1 MAGNNIS
8 IRLEGVPQENGHV
21 KLTVLIKQLEA
32 LRDALVNTERTLTGS
47 DTPTVYY
54 RVVGLSHQSPATITL
69 EPVAIKKKSI
79 PSKKQKDYRGAVNRR
94 LFRNLNAIRKN
105 KMPADTD
112 LAVLESYKELSA
124 PLGKELLKIDI
135 LNGRSSVSID
145 NNFTNGINNAVGEDK
160 VMTGSITGVLDILN
174 LHNTNKF
181 TLHPIVGASRITGE
195 FPNSL
200 KEEVKNSIEKYVRV
214 YGDLYY
220 KTKHPYPY
228 KIDAQKIEIV
238 TIRDPKELTARLR
251 GSVTNVPMDIPSDEF
266 IHSQRSANW

>member
-1 MAGNNIS
+1 MAGNNIT

-32 LRDALVNTERTLTGS
+32 LRDALVNTERTITGS
-47 DTPTVYY
+47 DTSTVYY
-54 RVVGLSHQSPATITL
+54 RVVGLSHSSPAQITL
-69 EPVAIKKKSI
+69 EPVTIKKKSV
-79 PSKKQKDYRGAVNRR
+79 PKKRQRDYRGAINRR
-94 LFRNLNAIRKN
+94 LFSNLKAIRNN
-105 KMPADTD
+105 KMPANTD
-112 LAVLESYKELSA
+112 LAALESYKELSA
-124 PLGKELLKIDI
+124 PLGRELLKIDI
-135 LNGRSSVSID
+135 LNGRNSVAID
-145 NNFTNGINNAVGEDK
+145 NNFSNGINTVVGEEK

-181 TLHPIVGASRITGE
+181 TLHPIIGAPRITGE

-214 YGDLYY
+214 YGELYY
-220 KTKHPYPY
+220 KTKHPHPY

-238 TIRDPKELTARLR
+238 TLRDPKELTTRLK